1 MGIKNKAASLIE
13 EFKAFAFK
21 GNIVDM
27 AIGIIIGAAFAFKGN
42 IVDMAIGIIIGA
54 AFGKIVNSFVS
65 DVVMP
70 TVTAII
76 AKCGGQNAGE
86 GIKTLVYTTSEG
98 IAIPYGTF
106 IGEVL
111 NFLIVAFA
119 VFLLMKKFLGFMQNM
134 RKKKEAEAAAAQ
146 AAPPAPSAEEKL
158 LTEIRDLLKNK

>member
-1 MGIKNKAASLIE
+1 MGLKNKAASLIE

-27 AIGIIIGAAFAFKGN
+27 AIGIIIGAAF
-42 IVDMAIGIIIGA
+42 
-54 AFGKIVNSFVS
+54 GKIVNSFVN

-70 TVTAII
+70 VDTALI

-119 VFLLMKKFLGFMQNM
+119 VFLLMKKFLGFMQHM
-134 RKKKEAEAAAAQ
+134 RKKKAEEEAAAAA
-146 AAPPAPSAEEKL
+146 AAPAEPPAQEKL
-158 LTEIRDLLKNK
+158 LAEIRDLLKNK